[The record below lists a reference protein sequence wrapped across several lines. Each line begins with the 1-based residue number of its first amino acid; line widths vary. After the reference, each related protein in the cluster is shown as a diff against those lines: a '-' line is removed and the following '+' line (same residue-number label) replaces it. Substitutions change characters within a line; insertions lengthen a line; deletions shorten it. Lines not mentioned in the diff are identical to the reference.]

1 MATRP
6 GPKKADST
14 KPPVP
19 TSGDDRLRTIVSYV
33 GRIAKETSIDRLL
46 VLLADMGRDLINAD
60 RCTVWL
66 LNRHTDMLWSKVA
79 HGVDRIQIP
88 KSVGIAG
95 CAATTGDGL
104 IINDPYNDA
113 RFDQDVDK
121 RTGYRTRSILA
132 LPIRDSEGTI
142 VGVFQA
148 INKMAE
154 PSNFSDQDM
163 DLLLVAA
170 TTTAHVLEAAAWKE
184 EIEATQKEVIFTLS
198 EVVEARSKETGD
210 HIRRMA
216 EYSYILARH
225 CGLDEEE
232 AELVRMATPLHD
244 VGKVAIEDAIL
255 KKPGALTSEE
265 WEVMKT
271 HTTLG
276 FHILKEQER
285 KILKSGAIIAYEH
298 HEKWDGTGYPRGLKG
313 DDIHLYGRIVA
324 MADVFDALGTDR
336 VYKKAW
342 EMKRIL
348 ELFKA
353 ERGRHFDP
361 KLVDVFFAHLDEFL
375 AVKETYADAVSNEL
389 PA

>member
-1 MATRP
+1 MASRTRT
-6 GPKKADST
+6 KQST
-14 KPPVP
+14 GGHPPSA
-19 TSGDDRLRTIVSYV
+19 TAGDQRLSTIVSYV

-46 VLLADMGRDLINAD
+46 VLLADMGRDLISAD

-66 LNRHTDMLWSKVA
+66 LNHRTDTLWSKVA
-79 HGVDRIQIP
+79 HGVDRIEIP
-88 KSVGIAG
+88 KSAGIAG
-95 CAATTGDGL
+95 CAATTGDAL
-104 IINDPYNDA
+104 IINDPYSDL
-113 RFDQDVDK
+113 RFDKDVDK
-121 RTGYRTRSILA
+121 RTGYLTRSILA

-163 DLLLVAA
+163 ELLLVAA

-184 EIEATQKEVIFTLS
+184 EIEATQREVIFTLS
-198 EVVEARSKETGD
+198 ETVEGRSKETGN
-210 HIRRMA
+210 HVKRVA
-216 EYSYILARH
+216 EYCYLFARH
-225 CGLDEEE
+225 YGLDEEE
-232 AELVRMATPLHD
+232 AELVRMASPLHD
-244 VGKVAIEDAIL
+244 VGKVAISDAIL
-255 KKPGALTSEE
+255 KKPGKLDDAE

-271 HTTLG
+271 HTTVG
-276 FHILKEQER
+276 YNILKQQER
-285 KILKSGAIIAYEH
+285 KILKSAATIAHEH

-313 DDIHLYGRIVA
+313 DTIHLYGRIVA

-342 EMKRIL
+342 ELERII

-361 KLVDVFFAHLDEFL
+361 DLIDVFFSNLDRFL
-375 AVKETYADAVSNEL
+375 RVREAYKDPPAADQSA
-389 PA
+389 